1 MRRACVLAL
10 ALAAVMA
17 LGEPARA
24 ADRLVVVLDWLVNPD
39 QAPLFVAQHIGAFAR
54 RGLELEVIAPT
65 EAATPPLM
73 VAAGR
78 ADIAIT
84 YQPQL
89 YIIHDQGLP
98 LMRFATLVDR
108 PLDSI
113 IAPMDGPVRGLGDLR
128 GRRLGFAVPG
138 VEQAV
143 ARAMLTHAHVD
154 PDQVRMVDVNFQ
166 IVSALLAGRVDAT
179 ISAYR
184 NKEPH
189 ELAQHG
195 VRTIAFY
202 PEAYGVPTYDELIF
216 VARRD
221 RAGDPRLA
229 RFTAAVAEGA
239 AYLRAHP
246 KESWLGFIH
255 DHPDQD
261 TPLTQIEWDDTAAR
275 FAADP
280 GRLDRDRYAR
290 FGQFMAHA
298 GLIKRAPAVD
308 EIAVSTAAP

>member
-1 MRRACVLAL
+1 MRRSPILLLVLATVLAL
-10 ALAAVMA
+10 GA
-17 LGEPARA
+17 PARA
-24 ADRLVVVLDWLVNPD
+24 ADRLTVVLDWLVNPD

-54 RGLELEVIAPT
+54 RGLELDIIAPT
-65 EAATPPLM
+65 DAATPPIM

-113 IAPMDGPVRGLGDLR
+113 IAPQGGPVRSLADLR

-143 ARAMLTHAHVD
+143 ARAMLVNAHVD
-154 PDQVRMVDVNFQ
+154 PGQVRLVDVNFQ
-166 IVSALLAGRVDAT
+166 IVSALMAHRVDAT

-189 ELAQHG
+189 ELALHG
-195 VRTIAFY
+195 MRTIAFY
-202 PEAYGVPTYDELIF
+202 PEAYGVPAYDELIF
-216 VARRD
+216 VARRE
-221 RAGDPRLA
+221 RAGDPRLV
-229 RFTAAVAEGA
+229 RFTAALAEGA

-246 KESWLGFIH
+246 QESWRGFIH

-261 TPLTQIEWDDTAAR
+261 TALTKLEWDDTAPR
-275 FAADP
+275 FAFAP

-290 FGQFMAHA
+290 FGQFMAQA
-298 GLIKRAPAVD
+298 GLIKRAPTVD
-308 EIAVSTAAP
+308 EIAVATEAP